1 MDRQKMLRITSSIC
15 CVCGPLVLILAVS
28 PAEKAR
34 AGMLDGPV
42 PGLSLVQEAGAG
54 KLGILENVLNGLSIP
69 RQTGEEFNRIL
80 LRNRTEMEAVLSE
93 NPFLIWDTMSVV
105 LSAMPYLKEI
115 EQNGGRL
122 YLDRDT
128 YSSTVNLLEKYQ
140 AVASPKLAADLQL
153 LRTMFDRRIKTMDS
167 EGLWIDLN

>member
-1 MDRQKMLRITSSIC
+1 M
-15 CVCGPLVLILAVS
+15 AVAQ
-28 PAEKAR
+28 AEKAR
-34 AGMLDGPV
+34 AGMPEGPV
-42 PGLSLVQEAGAG
+42 PGLSLVSESAG
-54 KLGILENVLNGLSIP
+54 KLGIVENVLSGLYIP
-69 RQTGEEFNRIL
+69 RQTGEEFNGIL
-80 LRNRTEMEAVLSE
+80 LRNRSEMEAVLSE
-93 NPFLIWDTMSVV
+93 NPFLVWDTMSII

-153 LRTMFDRRIKTMDS
+153 LKTMFDRRIKTMDS
-167 EGLWIDLN
+167 EGMWIDLN